1 MGLFLFRYFRH
12 QVQATPATECLSLVN
27 WSALSSLMNIL
38 FLAQSGALLQSQED
52 PREPASLSLSLLSQP
67 FLTALSQVLII
78 DCLNNHKLHPVCV
91 GKRLIDGCTSCLS
104 FGCMYI
110 MSQNAIQNILSREI
124 QM

>member
-1 MGLFLFRYFRH
+1 M
-12 QVQATPATECLSLVN
+12 QATPAIERLSLVN

-38 FLAQSGALLQSQED
+38 FLAQSGALLQSQKG

-78 DCLNNHKLHPVCV
+78 DCLNSHKLHPVCEGEEV
-91 GKRLIDGCTSCLS
+91 DRWLHFIFVFWLHVYCLR
-104 FGCMYI
+104 
-110 MSQNAIQNILSREI
+110 NAIQNILSRDI